1 MIKDIL
7 KRQRE
12 MRKYIRH
19 PADISIEYKL
29 SGEKVEKID
38 RTQNV
43 SFGGLCF
50 RAQTC
55 IETGKTI
62 ILKFP
67 SINPNFEIT
76 GKVVWCMQKKDH
88 VYVGVQFLDKNDAFR
103 ARLIEEICYI
113 KKYQQEMFEKE
124 GRELTDDKAA
134 KEWTGKYAKNFPK
147 F

>member
-1 MIKDIL
+1 MLKNIL
-7 KRQRE
+7 KRPLYY
-12 MRKYIRH
+12 RKYIRH

-29 SGEKVEKID
+29 SGEITERID
-38 RTQNV
+38 QTENV

-50 RAQTC
+50 RAKSC
-55 IETGKTI
+55 IENGKKIT
-62 ILKFP
+62 LKFP

-88 VYVGVQFLDKNDAFR
+88 VYVGVQFQDKNDAFR

-124 GRELTDDKAA
+124 GRELSDDRAA
-134 KEWTGKYAKNFPK
+134 KEWTKKYAEKFPK
-147 F
+147 I